1 MLTQYEHMSRLCCF
15 CHQA

>member
-1 MLTQYEHMSRLCCF
+1 MSRLCCF

>member
-1 MLTQYEHMSRLCCF
+1 MSRLCCS